1 MKNTIEGINNQINE
15 ADGWINELGNK
26 VVEITSSEQNKE
38 KKSEKKW
45 GQFKRPLEHHQHSH
59 YRSYRKRREKGPEKI
74 LQKK

>member
-38 KKSEKKW
+38 KKSEKK
-45 GQFKRPLEHHQHSH
+45 
-59 YRSYRKRREKGPEKI
+59 
-74 LQKK
+74 